1 MENELIRNPINHILE
16 TAAAKTPKNTAPADL
31 DMIEIDLEKV
41 RAASRGLLP
50 IEKASRVKLTGIER
64 NLLRQQIMG
73 RAGLK
78 FAQYPEFPMDAFS
91 WRDKRGYP
99 RLVIFSLNSAN
110 FEIGVITK
118 QQWGRLD
125 THRTHTPEMP
135 RPVLKMY
142 DDVFKLLSGQARE
155 ERKSMRLR
163 TTFEGLIPEE
173 VKQQIVDTKPHF
185 KRQFVVAEAS
195 RWDLTK
201 SAPIRRVDPLL
212 VGWDGYRMWLLA
224 SFDTT
229 SVEKYIEK
237 MALTKKVGGQ
247 DETS

>member
-16 TAAAKTPKNTAPADL
+16 MATEKTPKNTAPADL
-31 DMIEIDLEKV
+31 DMIEMELEKV
-41 RAASRGLLP
+41 RATSQGLLP
-50 IEKASRVKLTGIER
+50 IEQASRFKLIGIER
-64 NLLRQQIMG
+64 NLLRQQAMW
-73 RAGLK
+73 RTGLK

-110 FEIGVITK
+110 FEIGVITNHG
-118 QQWGRLD
+118 WGGRLN

-155 ERKSMRLR
+155 ERKSIRLR

-185 KRQFVVAEAS
+185 KQQFVVAEAS

-229 SVEKYIEK
+229 PVEKYIEK
-237 MALTKKVGGQ
+237 LALTKKVGG
-247 DETS
+247 